1 MKTRDPRT
9 AEKHE
14 TAHGFKHLADSCAA
28 LTLRIIRHQIKIA
41 RLRAA
46 LRREKAARI
55 ELGRAFDEC
64 VRTLDA
70 NRAFSADLQK
80 QAANVRAEFKP
91 LAELLQKQKDE
102 LERLRAERL
111 DRMMDDPTADP
122 SAADHCPRCG
132 RDLRDPQFSHSA
144 CMVEAGKEG
153 FAKLGAAM
161 ARDFNEAV
169 RAKIEETPS
178 DLSKLEPVAVG
189 IPVDLLKQNLL
200 KQIPP
205 ELIVGDPGEAQRAKD
220 NRS

>member
-1 MKTRDPRT
+1 MKTHDPRM

-14 TAHGFKHLADSCAA
+14 TAHGLKHLADSCAA
-28 LTLRIIRHQIKIA
+28 LTVRIIHHQIKIA

-91 LAELLQKQKDE
+91 LAELLQNQKETIAKLKQ
-102 LERLRAERL
+102 ER
-111 DRMMDDPTADP
+111 DDALKNLSPECSVDP
-122 SAADHCPRCG
+122 CPRCG
-132 RDLRDPQFSHSA
+132 RDVRDPQFSHSA

-178 DLSKLEPVAVG
+178 EETPSDLSKLEPVTVG
-189 IPVDLLKQNLL
+189 IPADLL